1 MAAHPNHPI
10 LNLNLLYPQGIP
22 QKLPIKLLKW
32 VLTFGRYIAIG
43 VEIIV
48 LATFAAR
55 FKLDADL
62 ATIKEDINKQI
73 PFIQNLAETET
84 KIKQLQ
90 NKISTIKKTTSA
102 STNWK
107 KFLDQ
112 IAAQTPQGVVISN
125 LSLDNS
131 SKPLQYKII
140 GTATTNNEL
149 SVFVAGLKSEKN
161 LSNVNLATLSYDQ
174 GQVAFTITGSTK

>member
-1 MAAHPNHPI
+1 MAAQPKHPK

-32 VLTFGRYIAIG
+32 VLTFGRYIAIA

-73 PFIQNLAETET
+73 PFIENLADTETE
-84 KIKQLQ
+84 IRQLQ
-90 NKISTIKKTTSA
+90 NKMETIKKTTNE
-102 STNWK
+102 STDWK
-107 KFLDQ
+107 RILN
-112 IAAQTPQGVVISN
+112 IISSQTPQGVVVTQ
-125 LSLDNS
+125 LALDNT
-131 SKPLQYKII
+131 SKPLQFKIVGNAI
-140 GTATTNNEL
+140 SNNEL
-149 SVFVAGLKSEKN
+149 GAFVAGLKSETSF
-161 LSNVNLATLSYDQ
+161 SNINLATLSYDQ
-174 GQVAFTITGSTK
+174 GLVAFTITGTAK